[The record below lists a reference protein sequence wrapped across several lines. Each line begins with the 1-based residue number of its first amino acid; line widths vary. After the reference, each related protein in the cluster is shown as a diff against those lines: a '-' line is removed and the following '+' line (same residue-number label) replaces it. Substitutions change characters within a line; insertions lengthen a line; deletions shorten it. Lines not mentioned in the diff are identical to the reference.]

1 MYEVIVL
8 GATFAAAGIAHT
20 YKKNCLILEQGLQAG
35 AEFFGALQYGTGYDK
50 QVQGEAA
57 ALQKRFAE
65 SNIYSC
71 DAEVYPYLQEA
82 DILFGSKI
90 VSVEKTETGFV
101 CTTHGVEGFCT
112 FEARQIIDTRCN
124 EKISRSKTFNLLME
138 SKEAPAVSGT
148 TAAKAG
154 MEDHY
159 TLRLPVSLSCS
170 FPEARAA
177 AKTVVEQFSETQ
189 KLLLS
194 AWVFDYQVQEGYPKT
209 ENGILYLPSKL
220 YENPVLAFAAGLEV
234 RV

>member
-20 YKKNCLILEQGLQAG
+20 YKKSCLILEQSLQAG
-35 AEFFGALQYGTGYDK
+35 SEFFGALQYGTGYEK
-50 QVQGEAA
+50 PVQGEAA

-71 DAEVYPYLQEA
+71 DAEIYPYLQEA

-90 VSVEKTETGFV
+90 VSVERTETGFL
-101 CTTHGVEGFCT
+101 CTAHGVEGFCT
-112 FEARQIIDTRCN
+112 FTAKQVIDTRCD
-124 EKISRSKTFNLLME
+124 EKMSHCKTFNMLVE
-138 SKEAPAVSGT
+138 SKQTPAFSGV
-148 TAAKAG
+148 TAEKAG

-159 TLRLPVSLSCS
+159 VLRFPVALSCGYA
-170 FPEARAA
+170 EARAA
-177 AKTVVEQFSETQ
+177 AKTVVEQFSESQ

-194 AWVFDYQVQEGYPKT
+194 AWMFDYQVQEGYPKIG
-209 ENGILYLPSKL
+209 NGILYLPSKL
-220 YENPVLAFAAGLEV
+220 YENPVMAFAAGLEV

>member
-8 GATFAAAGIAHT
+8 GATFTAAGIAHT
-20 YKKNCLILEQGLQAG
+20 YKKNCLVLEQSLQAG
-35 AEFFGALQYGTGYDK
+35 AEFYGALQYGTGYDK

-57 ALQKRFAE
+57 TLQERFAE

-71 DAEVYPYLQEA
+71 DAEIYPYLQEA
-82 DILFGSKI
+82 EILFGSKL
-90 VSVEKTETGFV
+90 VSVEKTATGFR
-101 CTTHGVEGFCT
+101 CTTHGVEGFCA
-112 FEARQIIDTRCN
+112 FEAKQVIDTRCN
-124 EKISRSKTFNLLME
+124 EKMSLSKTFNMLME
-138 SKEAPAVSGT
+138 SKGTPVFSGV

-159 TLRLPVSLSCS
+159 TLTLPVSLSCD

-177 AKTVVEQFSETQ
+177 AQKIVRQFSETQ

-209 ENGILYLPSKL
+209 RDGILYLPSKL